1 MNLRNKKT
9 KELIAIALDYTTM
22 TELAKKMTT
31 IGLEEL
37 RTRRRDHV
45 KVEFNLSQQL
55 EIVKII
61 KKLMKEKREVKW
73 DYIKIPSI

>member
-22 TELAKKMTT
+22 TELAKMMTT

-45 KVEFNLSQQL
+45 KIEFNFSQQL
-55 EIVKII
+55 DIVKII
-61 KKLMKEKREVKW
+61 KKLMKENR
-73 DYIKIPSI
+73 

>member
-9 KELIAIALDYTTM
+9 KELISIALDYTTM
-22 TELAKKMTT
+22 TELAKMMTT

-37 RTRRRDHV
+37 RTRRKEHA

-61 KKLMKEKREVKW
+61 KRLMKEKGGAK
-73 DYIKIPSI
+73 

>member
-22 TELAKKMTT
+22 TELAKMMTT

-45 KVEFNLSQQL
+45 KIEFNFSQQL
-55 EIVKII
+55 DIEKTI
-61 KKLMKEKREVKW
+61 KRK
-73 DYIKIPSI
+73 